1 MTATAVRA
9 LKDYAPMH
17 MRTRIDADIS
27 RAAAWLKQAKPDSTQ
42 ERVYQLLGLRWTDAG
57 RSAITAAGRALLREQ
72 RRDGGWSQLPTLE
85 SDAYATGEVL
95 VALLQSGVRSPKDT
109 AIRRGVQ
116 FLLSTQLADGSWF
129 VQTRAIPIQ
138 PYFDAGFPHGQQPVH
153 LGGWDELGSA
163 ARSSK
168 PPPHAHRLTD
178 SRRRCV
184 RGRRVPRARPRP
196 AASPIPCRS
205 SAGR

>member
-9 LKDYAPMH
+9 LKDYAPVH
-17 MRTRIDADIS
+17 MRSRIDADIA

-42 ERVYQLLGLRWTDAG
+42 ERVYLLLGLRWTDAD
-57 RSAITAAGRALLREQ
+57 RSAITAAGRALVREQ

-95 VALLQSGVRSPKDT
+95 VALLQSGVLSPKDT

-138 PYFDAGFPHGQQPVH
+138 PVLRRRLPPRQQPVH
-153 LGGWDELGSA
+153 LGGCDELGSA
-163 ARSSK
+163 G
-168 PPPHAHRLTD
+168 AHR
-178 SRRRCV
+178 SQRRPQTVSLIRDDV
-184 RGRRVPRARPRP
+184 VSEDVERRAHALGQLLADPVP
-196 AASPIPCRS
+196 
-205 SAGR
+205 